1 MTGWLR
7 LLWVAWALVVRRW
20 VCACALLLVMLA
32 TNASAAPAPIE
43 VCWRPDKLAADDDT
57 FVIVKDT
64 KGWREVG
71 AWRGTKTD
79 HHIVYKHNPNL
90 GTDSL
95 NRFPEDIRKIA
106 WTCKRAPAVQPPP
119 AADPPPPPP
128 PPPKPPLPKNVTPK
142 PQVAPRK
149 ADGPKPLPKPIARS
163 AQKPAATPEQ
173 PRKAPSALP
182 GSERL
187 LPKDEQARVLP
198 DAKDASP
205 LPRPSLSHFAVNC
218 ADEKARCKRDVEL
231 AMPAELRATL
241 EAILAQSCRDN
252 ARPDPR
258 HVGQT
263 YRDPLQE
270 IETKLLIAALRWAG
284 EQLAEPQVIPPQ
296 PREIL
301 PLPKLEVQKP
311 VADEALSL
319 EDPRVQFGGGLVS
332 GGAIGAVP
340 LGSPGAEVAIQLRL
354 LPKGTYWARVGRG
367 IGRGWD
373 GARHGQ
379 GHRGQGHSGA
389 QRCRGRG
396 ANDNT
401 VGQMIMSREA
411 IEEFGERIVS
421 CVRDDAIPECN
432 SLIRPHGRGVGIERL
447 RTAAA
452 AAGGFVPA
460 SIVIPECVDATAFK
474 LLHAMDDADR
484 LHLSFTTNRGET
496 VDWSVVG
503 GGEPIGWY
511 IGTGEWRPMYSK
523 ERFIDDFADI
533 PSEWG
538 VATPELAPILEEL
551 PMPRRAIEELGQ
563 LLVRH
568 VRDVAIQSCDLQLL
582 PHSET
587 PLAKRWRHAAVP
599 FDGKVPPQVLIP
611 DCVDETIFAFL
622 RAIDQGLL
630 RLSFTAESGETV
642 DLVKEGRGEL
652 GARYMASGGW
662 RAKYSKEGFIDDF
675 AERSSRCK

>member
-1 MTGWLR
+1 MATWLR
-7 LLWVAWALVVRRW
+7 FLWAASVLVLKSWRCLLGAVCGSVLVVALFTTNAWADV
-20 VCACALLLVMLA
+20 
-32 TNASAAPAPIE
+32 APVE
-43 VCWRPDKLAADDDT
+43 VCWRPNNLSPEDDT
-57 FVIVKDT
+57 FVMFKDT

-71 AWRGTKTD
+71 AWRGTRTD

-128 PPPKPPLPKNVTPK
+128 PPPKPPPPKKVTPK

-163 AQKPAATPEQ
+163 AQKPAARQEQ

-231 AMPAELRATL
+231 MPAELRATL
-241 EAILAQSCRDN
+241 AAILAQSCRDN

-284 EQLAEPQVIPPQ
+284 EQLAEPHVVPPQ

-301 PLPKLEVQKP
+301 PLPKLVVQKP

-340 LGSPGAEVAIQLRL
+340 LGSAGAEVAIQLRL
-354 LPKGTYWARVGRG
+354 LPKGTYWAQVGRACG
-367 IGRGWD
+367 EIVVGTGQIAIGCAGM
-373 GARHGQ
+373 GAGAGMSSTGGGAIVGVPIAAGSFAIATNGCATLGNGVRNVGQ
-379 GHRGQGHSGA
+379 LLSEGA
-389 QRCRGRG
+389 PPDAPPAPSQVKLLEPKAKPAAQAPVAAAPKPAAKPAAQAPPAAPTKTTTTTRIRG
-396 ANDNT
+396 APEQTTTTTTSPSGTRTTTRPRQPTPNPGNGRKPHQPDPDKWTKRGGTIKENADGTRTFTRKDGVAVTYDKHGYPDFSAYRHPT
-401 VGQMIMSREA
+401 VKDVR
-411 IEEFGERIVS
+411 IEFTGKYGPDKQR
-421 CVRDDAIPECN
+421 AN
-432 SLIRPHGRGVGIERL
+432 
-447 RTAAA
+447 A
-452 AAGGFVPA
+452 AAG
-460 SIVIPECVDATAFK
+460 IPK
-474 LLHAMDDADR
+474 
-484 LHLSFTTNRGET
+484 
-496 VDWSVVG
+496 
-503 GGEPIGWY
+503 EPLDY
-511 IGTGEWRPMYSK
+511 IWHHHQDGKTM
-523 ERFIDDFADI
+523 
-533 PSEWG
+533 
-538 VATPELAPILEEL
+538 
-551 PMPRRAIEELGQ
+551 Q
-563 LLVRH
+563 LIR
-568 VRDVAIQSCDLQLL
+568 RDV
-582 PHSET
+582 HEEFFHT
-587 PLAKRWRHAAVP
+587 
-599 FDGKVPPQVLIP
+599 G
-611 DCVDETIFAFL
+611 
-622 RAIDQGLL
+622 G
-630 RLSFTAESGETV
+630 
-642 DLVKEGRGEL
+642 
-652 GARYMASGGW
+652 MAT
-662 RAKYSKEGFIDDF
+662 
-675 AERSSRCK
+675 SR